1 MTFSNMRPR
10 NQSYCVLPSTVSLPW
25 SSIGWFSTEPFVVF
39 VAPEGLYGWKALGPV
54 TNANRRYFEPYREML
69 DDTEFMRDLRAIR
82 KLASLSGGFS
92 YQRSDITS
100 VTPDD
105 RRQWGMGGIAHAG
118 HVHLRLVSGRTR
130 KLILLGEVILEQ
142 VRDSIVATLGAG
154 VTSVV

>member
-1 MTFSNMRPR
+1 
-10 NQSYCVLPSTVSLPW
+10 VLPSTVSLPW